1 MPGRAETSDPHGIW
15 QIFDKIMTASPRF
28 TRRTITDQVTEDLRE
43 RILSGDFLAGTQL
56 RQDAIATEYN
66 VSRIPV
72 REALQRLDAE
82 GLVTFQPH
90 KGAVVAQLSLDEI
103 EELFEVR
110 RLLECELLRHAVP
123 RLSEHD
129 LRAASDILDVYDEAF
144 RAGDIARWGDLN
156 RQFHEQLYQASG
168 RPKTLE
174 IVRTIGN
181 NTVRFTRAQLAL
193 SGATDR
199 AEREHHEILDAC
211 RAGDADRAVELLD
224 HHISSSG
231 RSLIACLREARAGTE
246 ADAKS

>member
-1 MPGRAETSDPHGIW
+1 MV
-15 QIFDKIMTASPRF
+15 ASPRF

-90 KGAVVAQLSLDEI
+90 KGAIVAQLSLDEI

-110 RLLECELLRHAVP
+110 RLLECELLRHSVP
-123 RLSEHD
+123 RLSAD
-129 LRAASDILDVYDEAF
+129 DIRAATEILDVYDEAL
-144 RAGDIARWGDLN
+144 RAGDIARWGELN
-156 RQFHEQLYQASG
+156 RQFHERLYQASN

-193 SGATDR
+193 SGATER
-199 AEREHHEILDAC
+199 AEREHHDILDAC
-211 RAGDADRAVELLD
+211 RAGNVSLAVSLLD
-224 HHISSSG
+224 QHISDSCK
-231 RSLIACLREARAGTE
+231 SLIECLRVARAGN
-246 ADAKS
+246 DV

>member
-1 MPGRAETSDPHGIW
+1 
-15 QIFDKIMTASPRF
+15 MTASPRF

-43 RILSGDFLAGTQL
+43 RILSGDFLAGSQL

-90 KGAVVAQLSLDEI
+90 KGAIVATLSIQEI

-123 RLSEHD
+123 KLTED
-129 LRAASDILDVYDEAF
+129 DIRAAADILDVYDDAL
-144 RAGDIARWGDLN
+144 RAGDVARWGDLN
-156 RQFHEQLYQASG
+156 RQFHERLYQASE

-181 NTVRFTRAQLAL
+181 NTVRFIRAQLAL
-193 SGATDR
+193 TGAIDT

-211 RAGDADRAVELLD
+211 RAGDVDKAVDLLGRHIENSGKSLLD
-224 HHISSSG
+224 
-231 RSLIACLREARAGTE
+231 CLRSARPTGTV
-246 ADAKS
+246 